1 MWNGFSVISKRP
13 ELTDG
18 MMKTLE
24 TAERALLAAPGN
36 TSSPRS
42 PPKIAAVKHER
53 ISSERAL
60 SRSAAENEYS
70 VDDKCL
76 ILLLKGLCFKNQ
88 GCLQAAEECFHE
100 VFSR

>member
-24 TAERALLAAPGN
+24 TAERALLEAPGN
-36 TSSPRS
+36 TSSRRS
-42 PPKIAAVKHER
+42 RKIAAVKHEC
-53 ISSERAL
+53 IPSERAL
-60 SRSAAENEYS
+60 SHSVNEYS

-88 GCLQAAEECFHE
+88 GCLQAAEECFRE